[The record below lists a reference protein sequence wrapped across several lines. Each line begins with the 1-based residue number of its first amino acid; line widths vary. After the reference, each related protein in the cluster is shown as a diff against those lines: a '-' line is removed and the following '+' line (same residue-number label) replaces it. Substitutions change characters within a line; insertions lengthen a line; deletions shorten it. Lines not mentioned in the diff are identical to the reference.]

1 MIRRPRRGHRPTFAL
16 KIEGQPG
23 RASIHSLRALL
34 KVLLRKHHFRC
45 LDAREIRG
53 RR

>member
-1 MIRRPRRGHRPTFAL
+1 VTRRSQSEHRPIFNL
-16 KIEGQPG
+16 MIEGKSG
-23 RASIHSLRALL
+23 RAGIHSLRAVL
-34 KVLLRKHHFRC
+34 KILLRKHGFRC